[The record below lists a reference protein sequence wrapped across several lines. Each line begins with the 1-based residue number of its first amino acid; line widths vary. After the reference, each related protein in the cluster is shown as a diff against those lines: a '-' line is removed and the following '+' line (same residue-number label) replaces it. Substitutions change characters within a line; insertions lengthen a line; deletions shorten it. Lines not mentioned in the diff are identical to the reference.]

1 MAALTL
7 WFKFLYVLR
16 AYEKTGYLVRSL
28 VEVAKDMWVF
38 LLVLFIVILG
48 YGDAFG
54 NLSKA

>member
-7 WFKFLYVLR
+7 WAKFLYILR
-16 AYEKTGYLVRSL
+16 SFDETGYLIRSL
-28 VEVAKDMWVF
+28 VEITKDMWVF

>member
-1 MAALTL
+1 MAALFL
-7 WFKFLYVLR
+7 WGKFLYILR
-16 AYEKTGYLVRSL
+16 SFDKTGYLVRSL
-28 VEVAKDMWVF
+28 VEVTSDMWVF